1 MNFQDWANP
10 HAHGFRRAIESLVDR
25 LFAFSTE
32 PVLVAD
38 PAHVPEVVLPFE
50 TRGIELSQRHDE
62 CSFETSLRVHRLT
75 PARGIL
81 CSSMTARVS
90 GGRAYRSDARS

>member
-1 MNFQDWANP
+1 MTDYSPSAQNQLSSPIPPIAS
-10 HAHGFRRAIESLVDR
+10 E
-25 LFAFSTE
+25 
-32 PVLVAD
+32 VA
-38 PAHVPEVVLPFE
+38 LPFE
-50 TRGIELSQRHDE
+50 KRGIELSHRHDE

-90 GGRAYRSDARS
+90 GGRS